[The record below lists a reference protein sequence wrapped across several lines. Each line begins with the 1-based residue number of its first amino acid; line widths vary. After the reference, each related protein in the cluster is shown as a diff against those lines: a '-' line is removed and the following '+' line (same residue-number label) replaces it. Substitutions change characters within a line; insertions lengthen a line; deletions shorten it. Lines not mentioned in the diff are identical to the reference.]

1 MATVDARQSRALI
14 AIETSTAVGSVALAR
29 EQGGRLVCEALAE
42 SGQEPSRRVLAMVES
57 LLAGAGLAA
66 SSLDAIAF
74 DAGPGSFTG
83 IRIGV
88 GVAQGIGFAV
98 SVPLIGVSSLEIL
111 ATAALAGAAARADR
125 AAPAPARLVLAAIDA
140 RMGQVYCGVFRQA
153 GARARL
159 VDAIAVCDPL
169 EAVARFE
176 RALQAGAG
184 GARALAGIAAGDAFT
199 VHAPLGEWVESEPL
213 ERATVGAP
221 DAATLARIA
230 MAKLGAGETV
240 AASDAAP
247 IYVRDKV
254 ALDVREQRALRAGA
268 TR

>member
-1 MATVDARQSRALI
+1 MASVDPRHARALI

-42 SGQEPSRRVLAMVES
+42 GAQEPSRRVLAMVES

-111 ATAALAGAAARADR
+111 ATAALADA
-125 AAPAPARLVLAAIDA
+125 AAPAQGRLVLAAIDA

-159 VDAIAVCDPL
+159 VDAIVVCDPP

-176 RALQAGAG
+176 RALRAEGRD
-184 GARALAGIAAGDAFT
+184 ARAFAGIAAGDAFT
-199 VHAPLGEWVESEPL
+199 VHAPLAEWVASAPL
-213 ERATVGAP
+213 DRAALGAP

-230 MAKLGAGETV
+230 MAKLAAGETV
-240 AASDAAP
+240 PAGDAAP

-268 TR
+268 AR